1 MPRGAAT
8 ALMAIVAGGPASAMD
23 ITTCGQFVPA
33 GESAVLTTDLACAR
47 TATRPFFAQGVVL
60 DGGASVD
67 LNGHSITGD
76 DSGVGIS
83 CNPQGSHTLRKLCRV
98 MGPGTVSGFELG
110 IGGVGVV
117 EVTRVIT
124 RENIYGVVV
133 AKCCAL
139 HVSEVAADD
148 NDIAGVS
155 AGRLTGSGLHASGN
169 GNVGVAAG
177 RFRLARVMASGN
189 GVGGGVYGRGRLTDS
204 VIVGNAGFDGT
215 YDLLAYPR
223 IRTRNSTC
231 GSGIRLRTIFRPG
244 GEERTRVLG
253 SFACR

>member
-1 MPRGAAT
+1 MV
-8 ALMAIVAGGPASAMD
+8 IVAGGSASAMD
-23 ITTCGQFVPA
+23 VATCGQFVPA

-47 TATRPFFAQGVVL
+47 TATWPFVAQGVVL
-60 DGGASVD
+60 DGGASID

-76 DSGVGIS
+76 DSGVGVS
-83 CNPQGSHTLRKLCRV
+83 CNPQGRRTLRLPCRV
-98 MGPGTVSGFELG
+98 IGPGTVSGFELG
-110 IGGVGVV
+110 IGGIGVV
-117 EVTRVIT
+117 EVARVTT

-139 HVSEVAADD
+139 RVSELTADD

-177 RFRLARVMASGN
+177 RFLLARVTASGN

-204 VIVGNAGFDGT
+204 VVVGNAGFDGT

-223 IRTRNSTC
+223 IRTRSSSC
-231 GSGIRLRTIFRPG
+231 GAGIRLRTIFGPG
-244 GEERTRVLG
+244 GKERTRVLG

>member
-1 MPRGAAT
+1 MAI
-8 ALMAIVAGGPASAMD
+8 LMAILAGGPALAMD

-47 TATRPFFAQGVVL
+47 TTTWPFSAQGVTL
-60 DGGASVD
+60 DGGASVH
-67 LNGHSITGD
+67 LSGHSITGD
-76 DSGVGIS
+76 GGGVGVT
-83 CNPQGSHTLRKLCRV
+83 CNPQSVRARREPCRV
-98 MGPGTVSGFELG
+98 TGPGTVSGFELG
-110 IGGVGVV
+110 IGGVGLV
-117 EVTRVIT
+117 EVTDVT
-124 RENIYGVVV
+124 ARENTYGVVV
-133 AKCCAL
+133 AKCCRL
-139 HVSEVAADD
+139 RVSEVAADD
-148 NDIAGVS
+148 NHIAGIS
-155 AGRLTGSGLHASGN
+155 AIRLAGSGLHASGN

-204 VIVGNAGFDGT
+204 VVVGNAGFDGT

-231 GSGIRLRTIFRPG
+231 GGGVRLRTIFKPG

>member
-1 MPRGAAT
+1 MARGAVT
-8 ALMAIVAGGPASAMD
+8 AFMAIVSASPASAMEL
-23 ITTCGQFVPA
+23 TACGQFVSA
-33 GESAVLTTDLACAR
+33 GESAVLATDLACTR
-47 TATRPFFAQGVVL
+47 TTTFPFSAQGVVL

-76 DSGVGIS
+76 DSGIGVS
-83 CNPQGSHTLRKLCRV
+83 CNPQGRHTLRKPCRV
-98 MGPGTVSGFELG
+98 TGPGTVSGFELG
-110 IGGVGVV
+110 IGGIGVV
-117 EVTRVIT
+117 EVTGVVT
-124 RENIYGVVV
+124 RENLYGVVV

-139 HVSEVAADD
+139 HVSDVAADD

-155 AGRLTGSGLHASGN
+155 AGRLTGSGLHANGN
-169 GNVGVAAG
+169 GKVGVAAT
-177 RFRLARVMASGN
+177 RFRLARVVASGN
-189 GVGGGVYGRGRLTDS
+189 GVGGGVYGRGRLSDS

-231 GSGIRLRTIFRPG
+231 GGGIRLRTIFGPG
-244 GEERTRVLG
+244 GKEQTRVLG